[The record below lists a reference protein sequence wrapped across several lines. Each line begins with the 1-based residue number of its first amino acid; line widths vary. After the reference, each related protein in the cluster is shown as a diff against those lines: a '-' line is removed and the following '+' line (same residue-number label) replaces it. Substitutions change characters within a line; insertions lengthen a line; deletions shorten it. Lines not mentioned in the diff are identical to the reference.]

1 MASIQH
7 KIIIASIAIF
17 ALAGGATG
25 VGIWSASTLS
35 ENNADVARS
44 AQILR
49 NHMQADMMHD
59 AMRADVLASML
70 ASIRQ

>member
-35 ENNADVARS
+35 ANSADVAQS
-44 AQILR
+44 LSLI
-49 NHMQADMMHD
+49 H
-59 AMRADVLASML
+59 
-70 ASIRQ
+70 I